1 MADVIEDI
9 YVNDALSVGW
19 HVVVPFSVRGV
30 AANGDRK
37 TVEMF
42 PLTARGRFRK
52 QMAWAIQ
59 AIASLGFYDSNY
71 DNCARHLNCAPVVRD
86 IVAAATS
93 AKTRAVRRTTR
104 FRYVD
109 ASGSPL
115 PTFIEVEV
123 RGQTLTVTTHSP
135 VYVERSI
142 AVVQWLVKEL
152 QADAAATT
160 PLDFASPV
168 KAVRAL
174 TDIDELSASK
184 CEGTPVKYAP
194 SKRSFM
200 AVWGDRR
207 DKAFFHVRRR
217 AVSSDR
223 EIAEQFNRAIHVASF
238 GQKLEETKLAKR
250 PRKRRDRSVRVV
262 DEQVSGSDTDTTSVD
277 QMRATPRSQSLY
289 DSVAED

>member
-1 MADVIEDI
+1 MADVIKDLD
-9 YVNDALSVGW
+9 VNDALSVGW

-37 TVEMF
+37 TVQMF
-42 PLTARGRFRK
+42 PLTAHGRFRK
-52 QMAWAIQ
+52 PMAWAIQ
-59 AIASLGFYDSNY
+59 AMTSLGFYDSNY
-71 DNCARHLNCAPVVRD
+71 DNCARHLNCVPVVRD

-93 AKTRAVRRTTR
+93 AKTHAVRRTTR

-109 ASGSPL
+109 ANGSPL

-123 RGQTLTVTTHSP
+123 RGQKLTVTTHSP

-142 AVVQWLVKEL
+142 AVVQWFVKEL
-152 QADAAATT
+152 QADAVATT

-200 AVWGDRR
+200 AVWGETRK
-207 DKAFFHVRRR
+207 KAFFHVRRQ

-223 EIAEQFNRAIHVASF
+223 EIAEQFNRAMHFATF
-238 GQKLEETKLAKR
+238 GERLEETQLAKR
-250 PRKRRDRSVRVV
+250 PRKDRRAHVV
-262 DEQVSGSDTDTTSVD
+262 DDQVSGSDTDTASVD
-277 QMRATPRSQSLY
+277 QRRATPRSQSGG
-289 DSVAED
+289 DSATEG